1 MTVYHD
7 YAYFLLLIWWFVKSL
22 QLRLVGFVAFKRIV
36 PWRGSPACGRP
47 HWSKVDSFCSPIG
60 RLEWV
65 VMHLKLQRQLGKT
78 VHYLIEKTEHIW
90 KMLQRK
96 WKERER
102 ERERGRRRERGCV
115 VIVTLKVW
123 FDKLQCG
130 ERLLNNICTRT
141 HTLIHEHSKK
151 TVYIKTFSF
160 QILFIGFVQI
170 GIKKQ
175 FLCVCVWVYVYE
187 YVSES
192 NQISCLSNFKYFYS
206 YVPKCAILSEYNL
219 WTKNGHFKCQSH
231 SHVLFKQAVI
241 YKNKLQN
248 RPEFMPQF
256 KSQENLVKFSI
267 WNQWNT
273 KKAPQKTFWDF
284 FTTYLKSSIH
294 HRRQYPLRAG
304 LMLGW
309 LIVLCRLSFPWF
321 VSIVCG
327 RTTDCSQRWY
337 FSEKV

>member
-7 YAYFLLLIWWFVKSL
+7 YAYFLLLKWWFVKSL
-22 QLRLVGFVAFKRIV
+22 QLRLVGYVAFKRIV

-65 VMHLKLQRQLGKT
+65 VMHLKLRRQLGKM
-78 VHYLIEKTEHIW
+78 VHYLIEKTEHNW

-96 WKERER
+96 WKEGER
-102 ERERGRRRERGCV
+102 LTKRERGCV

-130 ERLLNNICTRT
+130 EQHMHT
-141 HTLIHEHSKK
+141 HTYSDTRALKK

-175 FLCVCVWVYVYE
+175 FFFVCVCP
-187 YVSES
+187 
-192 NQISCLSNFKYFYS
+192 NQISCLSNFKYFYL
-206 YVPKCAILSEYNL
+206 YVPCCLNTICELRMVTLNVNHTVTSCLSGRLLTRISSKMEHNLCA
-219 WTKNGHFKCQSH
+219 
-231 SHVLFKQAVI
+231 
-241 YKNKLQN
+241 
-248 RPEFMPQF
+248 QF

-284 FTTYLKSSIH
+284 FTSYLKSSIH

-309 LIVLCRLSFPWF
+309 LIVLCRFSFPWF
-321 VSIVCG
+321 ASIVCG